1 MCITILKLF
10 VETLIQD
17 NKICT
22 FEFDIIAIL
31 IYQQRDTNHSLQN
44 VLHFFQLHLKTLFGK
59 LLFWALDTL
68 AKTEIIYPKNVGA
81 QIAMD
86 FT

>member
-1 MCITILKLF
+1 MHYNSEIICQNSN
-10 VETLIQD
+10 IQD

-31 IYQQRDTNHSLQN
+31 IYQQRDKRDTNHSLQN

-59 LLFWALDTL
+59 LLFWALQTCL
-68 AKTEIIYPKNVGA
+68 NNKG
-81 QIAMD
+81 
-86 FT
+86 